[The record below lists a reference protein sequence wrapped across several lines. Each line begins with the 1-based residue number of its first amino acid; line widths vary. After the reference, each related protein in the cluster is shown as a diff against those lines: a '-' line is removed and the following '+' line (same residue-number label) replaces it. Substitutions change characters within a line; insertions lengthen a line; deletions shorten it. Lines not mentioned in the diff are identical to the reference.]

1 MANQDFHTE
10 NKVTTS
16 SKIID
21 EFLNYLLTIKG
32 YSEKSAQSYRYDLI
46 IFFRFIKRYFA
57 MVPQSLDFDAIPI
70 DDVSIDDLK
79 AIDLGILYAFLSFT
93 SKERHNSD
101 YARSRKVS
109 SLRSFFNYLCNKQKY
124 FSPNPVTDLEMP
136 KLPARNARYLEWDE
150 AVDLLK
156 GINGRH
162 QERDF
167 AIITLFLNCGMRLS
181 ELTQIKISD
190 IKNDTIRIIGKGNKE
205 RTIFLNHACLK
216 AINSYLLVRQES
228 GSPYLF
234 LSQQNLPISNRAV
247 QHLVKKH
254 LANCGLNTDEIS
266 VHKLRH
272 TAATLMF
279 RYGNADL
286 RSVQEILGHE
296 NVSTTQIYTHV
307 NEETLRDTLNQNPLA
322 QFERED
328 E

>member
-1 MANQDFHTE
+1 MKNDNRPADKTLPPDN
-10 NKVTTS
+10 
-16 SKIID
+16 KIID
-21 EFLNYLLTIKG
+21 EYLNYLLTIKG
-32 YSEKSAQSYRYDLI
+32 YSEKSAQAYHYDLI

-57 MVPQSLDFDAIPI
+57 MVPQALDFDQIPI
-70 DDVSIDDLK
+70 DDVSIADLK
-79 AIDLGILYAFLSFT
+79 SINLGILYAYLSFT

-109 SLRSFFNYLCNKQKY
+109 SLRSFFNYVCNKQKY
-124 FSPNPVTDLEMP
+124 FLPNPVTDLEMP

-156 GINGRH
+156 GIKGRH
-162 QERDF
+162 KERDF

-205 RTIFLNHACLK
+205 RTIFLNRACLK
-216 AINSYLLVRQES
+216 AINAYLSVRPETD
-228 GSPYLF
+228 SPYLF

-254 LANCGLNTDEIS
+254 LAECGLNTDEIS

-307 NEETLRDTLNQNPLA
+307 DEETLRDTLNHNPLA
-322 QFERED
+322 QFEKD

>member
-1 MANQDFHTE
+1 MKNDNRPADKTLPPDN
-10 NKVTTS
+10 
-16 SKIID
+16 KIID
-21 EFLNYLLTIKG
+21 EYLNYLLTIKG
-32 YSEKSAQSYRYDLI
+32 YSEKSAQAYHYDLI

-57 MVPQSLDFDAIPI
+57 MVPQTLDFDQIPI
-70 DDVSIDDLK
+70 DDVSISDLK
-79 AIDLGILYAFLSFT
+79 SINLGILYAYLSFT

-109 SLRSFFNYLCNKQKY
+109 SLRSFFNYVCNKQKY
-124 FSPNPVTDLEMP
+124 FLPNPVTDLEMP

-156 GINGRH
+156 GIKGRH
-162 QERDF
+162 KERDF

-205 RTIFLNHACLK
+205 RTIFLNRACLK
-216 AINSYLLVRQES
+216 AINAYLSVRPETD
-228 GSPYLF
+228 SPYLF

-254 LANCGLNTDEIS
+254 LAECGLNTDEIS

-307 NEETLRDTLNQNPLA
+307 DEETLRDTLNHNPLA
-322 QFERED
+322 QFEKD

>member
-1 MANQDFHTE
+1 MSTQNPFNE
-10 NKVTTS
+10 NKIVPNNI
-16 SKIID
+16 IID

-32 YSEKSAQSYRYDLI
+32 YSEKSAQAYRYDLI

-57 MVPQSLDFDAIPI
+57 MVPQSLNFNEIVI

-79 AIDLGILYAFLSFT
+79 SINLGILYAYLSFS

-101 YARSRKVS
+101 FARSRKVS

-124 FSPNPVTDLEMP
+124 FAPNPVTDLEMP
-136 KLPARNARYLEWDE
+136 KLPARHARYLEWDE

-156 GINGRH
+156 GITGRH

-167 AIITLFLNCGMRLS
+167 AIVTLFLNCGMRLS
-181 ELTQIKISD
+181 ELTQIKITD
-190 IKNDTIRIIGKGNKE
+190 IKNDSLRIIGKGNKE
-205 RTIFLNHACLK
+205 RTVFLNHACLK
-216 AINSYLLVRQES
+216 AINRYLPVRPES
-228 GSPYLF
+228 DSPYLF

-254 LANCGLNTDEIS
+254 LTNCGLNTDEIS

-307 NEETLRDTLNQNPLA
+307 NEETLRDTLNQNPLS
-322 QFERED
+322 QFEFE